1 MAKTPKNHGKEWTSA
16 DKKQFN
22 QLVKGNT
29 PTGLIAHKLGRTENS
44 VRLFAITTAS
54 H

>member
-1 MAKTPKNHGKEWTSA
+1 MAKTPKNHGKEWTST

-29 PTGLIAHKLGRTENS
+29 QQASLLIS
-44 VRLFAITTAS
+44 
-54 H
+54 